1 VIRVLPRPAVV
12 LALALGIVA
21 VRGAATY
28 TQQRTVEQF
37 FSSFTDEWMRA
48 HPNRAASTR
57 YFTGP
62 EQAAFERE
70 LQPVTLDF
78 SRREAAL
85 ARRGLAELRRF
96 DRAAMTSAQRE
107 SADIMEWQ
115 LDAIVREEPYLPALT
130 FPLNQFNGVNVAVV
144 ETLTVNHA
152 INSEADALNYIAR
165 LRQAGARLDEA
176 TERAVQIS
184 ERGILPPRFI
194 VEATLTQ
201 MRSFI
206 ATPAGQSPLVTTFAE
221 RMAAVAAIPQA
232 RREELIGEATGIVD
246 REVYP
251 AWRRG
256 VAVLQGQ
263 LPRTTTDAG
272 LWRLK
277 DGDKAY
283 AAELHAYTT
292 TDYTADQIH
301 QIGLQQVARL
311 EADMDR
317 LLRQLGRAQ
326 GTVKER
332 IETLKADMAY
342 PNWASDESR
351 TQIMRDVDGIIA
363 DAQAR
368 AARLFDI
375 RPRASVLA
383 RPFPKF
389 RENNAAANY
398 NGPPPDGSRPA
409 VFQIPL
415 RQERMTRFGLRSLV
429 YHETIP
435 GHHFQ
440 IALQVENASLPRFRQ
455 IRAFGGLS
463 AFAEGWGL
471 YAERLAAE
479 SGWYEGDIEGQ
490 LGQLDAELFRA
501 RRLVVDT
508 GIHAKHWTRQ
518 QAIDYGIE
526 PSEVER
532 YVVYPGQACSYMT
545 GELAL
550 LEQRERFVKARGTP
564 DALRQYHTLVLRL
577 GTVPLQALERAV
589 TAALN

>member
-1 VIRVLPRPAVV
+1 MSRSLRRPVVV

-21 VRGAATY
+21 VRGAATS
-28 TQQRTVEQF
+28 TQQRSVDEF

-48 HPNRAASTR
+48 HPNRAASSR
-57 YFTGP
+57 YFTGAD
-62 EQAAFERE
+62 QANVERQ

-78 SRREAAL
+78 ARQDAVL

-96 DRAAMTSAQRE
+96 DRAAMTPAQRE
-107 SADIMEWQ
+107 SADIMDWQ
-115 LDAIVREEPYLPALT
+115 LDAIVREEPYLAALT
-130 FPLNQFNGVNVAVV
+130 VPLNQFNGVNVNLV

-152 INSEADALNYIAR
+152 ITSESDALNYIAR
-165 LRQAGARLDEA
+165 LRQVAARLDEA
-176 TERAVQIS
+176 TERAAQIS
-184 ERGILPPRFI
+184 EQGILPPRFI
-194 VEATLTQ
+194 ADATLTQ

-206 ATPAGQSPLVTTFAE
+206 AAPAAQNPLVTTFVE
-221 RMAAVAAIPQA
+221 RVAAVSAIPAA
-232 RREELIGEATGIVD
+232 RREALTSEAIGIVD

-251 AWRRG
+251 AWRRS
-256 VAVLQGQ
+256 VTLLQGQ
-263 LPRTTTDAG
+263 LPRTTNDAG

-277 DGDKAY
+277 DGDQAY
-283 AAELHAYTT
+283 AAELHVYTT

-301 QIGLQQVARL
+301 QIGLQQVMRL
-311 EADMDR
+311 EAEMDR
-317 LLRQLGRAQ
+317 LLRQLGRTQ
-326 GTVKER
+326 GTVKDRVEK
-332 IETLKADMAY
+332 LKADLAY
-342 PNWASDESR
+342 SNWASDESR
-351 TQIMRDVDGIIA
+351 AQIMRDVDGIIA
-363 DAQAR
+363 DAQVR
-368 AARLFDI
+368 AERLFDV
-375 RPRASVLA
+375 RPRAPVLA

-415 RQERMTRFGLRSLV
+415 RRERMTKFGLRTLV
-429 YHETIP
+429 YHETVP

-440 IALQVENASLPRFRQ
+440 IALQVENTSLPRFRQ

-479 SGWYEGDIEGQ
+479 SGWYEGDIEGR

-532 YVVYPGQACSYMT
+532 YVVYPGQACSYMM

-550 LEQRERFVKARGTP
+550 LEQRDRFVKARRSS

-577 GTVPLQALERAV
+577 GTVPLQTLERAV

>member
-85 ARRGLAELRRF
+85 ARLGLAELRRF

>member
-28 TQQRTVEQF
+28 TQQRTVGQF

>member
-1 VIRVLPRPAVV
+1 MIRVLPRPAVV

-21 VRGAATY
+21 VRGAATS

-70 LQPVTLDF
+70 LQPVTLEF

-96 DRAAMTSAQRE
+96 DRAGMTSAQRE

-130 FPLNQFNGVNVAVV
+130 FPLNQFNGVNVTVV

-206 ATPAGQSPLVTTFAE
+206 ATPAAQSPLVTTFAE
-221 RMAAVAAIPQA
+221 RMAAVAAIPPA
-232 RREELIGEATGIVD
+232 RRDELVGEATGIVD

-256 VAVLQGQ
+256 VALLQGQ
-263 LPRTTTDAG
+263 LPRTTNDAG

-292 TDYTADQIH
+292 TDDTADQIH

-317 LLRQLGRAQ
+317 LLRQLGRTQ

-351 TQIMRDVDGIIA
+351 AQIMREVDGIIA

-409 VFQIPL
+409 IFQIPL
-415 RQERMTRFGLRSLV
+415 RQERMTKFGLRSLV

-479 SGWYEGDIEGQ
+479 SGWYESDIEGQ

-550 LEQRERFVKARGTP
+550 LEQRERFVKARGTA